1 MRRWACEWLGAM
13 TARGGYTL
21 KGFVLITPGY
31 HRVFDHWGQSE
42 LTIDRMIIQKG
53 LSGTNFGRPDDVV
66 GHQLF
71 SNTPAFGG
79 AGISGFVHFF
89 GLPAFSTKLR
99 RR

>member
-42 LTIDRMIIQKG
+42 LTIDRMIIQEGVERHK
-53 LSGTNFGRPDDVV
+53 LWTTGRC
-66 GHQLF
+66 GW
-71 SNTPAFGG
+71 A
-79 AGISGFVHFF
+79 
-89 GLPAFSTKLR
+89 STL
-99 RR
+99 